1 MTLHKESLGEG
12 RGNCMRR
19 KVLGMVATVCEFV
32 CVCVY
37 ARVSVCA
44 MM

>member
-19 KVLGMVATVCEFV
+19 KVGMVATVCEFV

-37 ARVSVCA
+37 VRVSVCA